1 MLNMKPAHPSHLAPL
16 SVDGERRVSDPL
28 SIRHKDPL
36 TGQLHG
42 LKTPRKEQFY
52 LEINK

>member
-1 MLNMKPAHPSHLAPL
+1 MLNMKPAHPSHSALL

-28 SIRHKDPL
+28 LIRHNDPL
-36 TGQLHG
+36 AGQLQG